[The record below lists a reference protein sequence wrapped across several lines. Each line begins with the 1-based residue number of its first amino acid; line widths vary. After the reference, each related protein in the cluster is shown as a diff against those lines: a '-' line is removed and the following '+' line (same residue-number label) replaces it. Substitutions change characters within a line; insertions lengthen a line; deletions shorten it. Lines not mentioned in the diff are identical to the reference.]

1 MDASTT
7 GAAGDS
13 PREQRGTA
21 LIVDDELANCRLLS
35 RMLQREGF
43 RTLEALS
50 GEVALELFVDERPD
64 IVFMDVMMP
73 RLSGLETTARIKQLS
88 GMDFVPVIFL
98 TALSDEE
105 SMSSCIAAGG
115 DDFLSKPFSLG
126 VLKSRIRAMERVRDL
141 HRRLA
146 AQKLALAE
154 LLEREHEEQALAER
168 VLSYAVGNRN
178 VEVERLAL
186 LQRPAALFNGDLV
199 LTQRLPDGGLRILL
213 GDFTGH
219 GLAAAFGAL
228 PVADIFHTM
237 TRRGADDARVLAAIN
252 RKLHQ
257 VLPADRFMAAVLI
270 SISATGDALFWWNG
284 GMPSGW
290 LRTREAL
297 VELPSHALPL
307 GIQAEFPMR
316 EQRHRVAL
324 SPGDRLLLMSDGLL
338 EALDREGRMFI
349 ERGLMELLH
358 GWQPGVSLL
367 PALIEA
373 LDRHCEQT
381 EQLDD
386 IALLECPLDAATVPV
401 SNGQLVRGSSGS
413 WRWSL
418 ELRDG
423 QIGNPPSLRAAL
435 GPLGLLDGLE
445 AQEGALETVF
455 AELYANALEH
465 GVLGL
470 SSRMKRTADGF
481 EQYYRERATRLAEG
495 CRGWVRVEVA
505 FTPLG
510 GGGEVVVSVA
520 DSGTGFA
527 LDTEHFTA
535 PDAACPW
542 GRGLTLVRGLCES
555 VSIDA
560 AGSRVEAHY
569 RW

>member
-1 MDASTT
+1 MEPATPA
-7 GAAGDS
+7 AAGAPS
-13 PREQRGTA
+13 ETPRGTA
-21 LIVDDELANCRLLS
+21 LIVDDELANCRLLA

-50 GEVALELFVDERPD
+50 GEVALELFTAERPD

-73 RLSGLETTARIKQLS
+73 ELSGLETTTRIKQLS

-105 SMSSCIAAGG
+105 SMTSCIAAGG

-154 LLEREHEEQALAER
+154 MLEREHEEQALAER

-178 VEVERLAL
+178 AEVERLAL

-228 PVADIFHTM
+228 PVADIFHTL

-257 VLPADRFMAAVLI
+257 VLPADRFMAAVLV
-270 SISATGDALFWWNG
+270 SIPASGDALYWWNG

-290 LRTREAL
+290 LRTRAAL
-297 VELPSHALPL
+297 VELSSHALPL
-307 GIQAEFPMR
+307 GIQPEFPTR
-316 EQRHRVAL
+316 EPRHRLAL

-338 EALDREGRMFI
+338 EALDRDGRMFI

-358 GWQPGVSLL
+358 GWRPDEALL
-367 PALIEA
+367 PTLVEA

-386 IALLECPLDAATVPV
+386 IALLECPLDAATMPV
-401 SNGQLVRGSSGS
+401 ASGQLVRGSSGS
-413 WRWSL
+413 WNWSL

-445 AQEGALETVF
+445 TQEGALETVF

-470 SSRMKRTADGF
+470 SSQMKRTADGF
-481 EQYYRERATRLAEG
+481 EAYYRERSTRLVEG
-495 CRGWVRVEVA
+495 CQGWVRVEVR
-505 FTPLG
+505 FEPQPDG
-510 GGGEVVVSVA
+510 GLVVISVS
-520 DSGTGFA
+520 DSGRGFN
-527 LDTEHFTA
+527 LDAEHFPS
-535 PDAACPW
+535 PDASCPW
-542 GRGLTLVRGLCES
+542 GRGLALVRGLCES
-555 VSIDA
+555 VDIDPS
-560 AGSRVEAHY
+560 GSRVEAQY